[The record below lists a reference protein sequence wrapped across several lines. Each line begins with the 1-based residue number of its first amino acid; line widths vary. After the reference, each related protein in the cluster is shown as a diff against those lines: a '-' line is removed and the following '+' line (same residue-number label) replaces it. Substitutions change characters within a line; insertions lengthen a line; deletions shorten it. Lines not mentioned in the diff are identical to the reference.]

1 MEDLYQEIILEHNR
15 RPRNY
20 GLPGNPTNRAGARN
34 PLCGDELEIALELED
49 ERIRE
54 IFFQGQGC
62 AISMASASLMTEAV
76 KGLSPDEARAL
87 ARKVVAGIGDSAEG
101 NTFTGLGDLA
111 ALSGVRRFPA
121 RVKCA
126 TLAWQGL
133 LAALG
138 DGRPVSTE
146 E

>member
-1 MEDLYQEIILEHNR
+1 MEDLYQDIILDHNR

-20 GLPGNPTNRAGARN
+20 GLPGKPSHRAGARN
-34 PLCGDELEIALELED
+34 PLCGDELEIALELEG
-49 ERIRE
+49 ERVRE
-54 IFFQGQGC
+54 ICFQGQGC
-62 AISMASASLMTEAV
+62 AISKASASLMTEAV
-76 KGLSPDEARAL
+76 KGLSRAEARSL
-87 ARKVVAGIGDSAEG
+87 ARNVIEGIGDAGERHA
-101 NTFTGLGDLA
+101 FTGFGELA

-138 DGRPVSTE
+138 DGSPVSTE